1 MCARDCPKHWRHCSI
16 QNPALSLKSL
26 KIHRRVRGRE
36 GARREAR
43 REEKKRKRELYFGM
57 CKNATDTEGSKS
69 EREKQIWY
77 VVLSRSVVSDF
88 LQPHGLQHARLLCSW
103 GFSRQEY
110 WSGLSFPSSGDLS
123 NPGIKPKSPALQAD
137 SLSSEPARKP
147 KYCVLVHIYGI

>member
-1 MCARDCPKHWRHCSI
+1 MCARDCPTHWRHCSI

-77 VVLSRSVVSDF
+77 VVLSCSVVSDF

-110 WSGLSFPSSGDLS
+110 WSGLPFPSSGDLS